1 MRFILI
7 DEQRR
12 NNCIDFVKSLDL
24 RSPIEVLINVAKKKR
39 TTPQNKTMW
48 LWYRYISESTGYTE
62 DELHEIFKAELI
74 GYDVFY
80 YQGIPCLKPK
90 STTKLS
96 TKGMTA
102 FLERVGF
109 IAQWLG
115 IQLPYPDEN
124 NL

>member
-12 NNCIDFVKSLDL
+12 NNCIDFIKSLDL
-24 RSPIEVLINVAKKKR
+24 RSPVEVLINIAKKKR
-39 TTPQNKTMW
+39 TNVQNNLYW
-48 LWYRYISESTGYTE
+48 LWLKYLSEVTGYTDE
-62 DELHEIFKAELI
+62 ELHEIFKAELI

-102 FLERVGF
+102 FLERVDF